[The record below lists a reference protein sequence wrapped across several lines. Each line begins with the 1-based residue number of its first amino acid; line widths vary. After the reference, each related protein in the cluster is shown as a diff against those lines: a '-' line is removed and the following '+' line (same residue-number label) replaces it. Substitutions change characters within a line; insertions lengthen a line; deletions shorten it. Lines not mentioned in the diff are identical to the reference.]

1 MVFPKSRPNAD
12 NICVTLGHMIIER
25 VHTYRYL
32 GVIIDDQ
39 PNWYNHIKYI
49 YNKLMKHVGFF
60 LQDSRKT
67 SCCHIKT
74 D

>member
-1 MVFPKSRPNAD
+1 MLWFFLRVMRTIS
-12 NICVTLGHMIIER
+12 VTLGHMTIES

-32 GVIIDDQ
+32 GVIIGDQ
-39 PNWYNHIKYI
+39 LNWCNHIEYI
-49 YNKLMKHVGFF
+49 YNKLMKHVGIF